1 MKKIMLMVI
10 LVFGLAQGPLFSAE
24 TQPRP
29 GYLDEPVQLKIIGE
43 IREGERYPL
52 MIFLPFTTG
61 SAEQYFSQVSPYIGL
76 DNYFAII
83 PQGTAQVADYLPDF
97 YSYLLWFEKRLM
109 TDLKEIL
116 KNNPI
121 DPDKIYI
128 NGYSLGGD
136 LSWAL
141 LIRQKELLAGAFIL
155 GSRCSYVPNKKDL
168 KYLKEHKKKIVLL
181 MGDKDLP
188 DRVKGMVN
196 AARLAEKNGLTYW
209 HWTFEG
215 EHIIPPQE
223 LKKVFELLLG
233 TNNSGNSAAAPVPS
247 GKKGEQPEHG
257 LLKSPE
263 TSQFMV
269 EGMH

>member
-1 MKKIMLMVI
+1 MKKTILITLFML
-10 LVFGLAQGPLFSAE
+10 FFLAANSFSAQ

-29 GYLDEPVQLKIIGE
+29 DYLDQPVQLKIIGE
-43 IREGERYPL
+43 IKEGEKYPL
-52 MIFLPFTTG
+52 IIFLPFTTG
-61 SAEQYFSQVSPYIGL
+61 SAERYFEHVDSHIGL
-76 DNYFAII
+76 ENYFAIL
-83 PQGTAQVADYLPDF
+83 PQGTAQIADYLPDF

>member
-1 MKKIMLMVI
+1 MKKIMLLVI
-10 LVFGLAQGPLFSAE
+10 LLFGLSQGPLFSAE
-24 TQPRP
+24 TQSRP
-29 GYLDEPVQLKIIGE
+29 GYLDEPVQLKVIGE

-52 MIFLPFTTG
+52 IIFLPFTTG
-61 SAEQYFSQVSPYIGL
+61 SAERYFSQVSPYIGL
-76 DNYFAII
+76 ENYFAVI
-83 PQGTAQVADYLPDF
+83 PQGTAQVQDYLPDF

-121 DPDKIYI
+121 DLNKIYI

-141 LIRQKELLAGAFIL
+141 LFRQKELLAGAFIL

-168 KYLKEHKKKIVLL
+168 KYLKEHKKRIVLL

-188 DRVKGMVN
+188 ERVKGMVN

-209 HWTFEG
+209 HWTFDG
-215 EHIIPPQE
+215 EHIIPPRE
-223 LKKVFELLLG
+223 LKNVYELLLG
-233 TNNSGNSAAAPVPS
+233 TNNVGNTAAAPAPS
-247 GKKGEQPEHG
+247 FKQGEQLEQG
-257 LLKSPE
+257 QMKSRE
-263 TSQFMV
+263 TSQATFQ
-269 EGMH
+269 GMP